1 MRDAYC
7 SRGKEILQETE
18 VEERSHEMKK
28 ENLGIGRSQVTYSGA
43 LSMGAEARLQF
54 AA

>member
-1 MRDAYC
+1 MPTAAEEKKYSKKRKLKRD
-7 SRGKEILQETE
+7 
-18 VEERSHEMKK
+18 
-28 ENLGIGRSQVTYSGA
+28 LGIGRSQVTYGGA